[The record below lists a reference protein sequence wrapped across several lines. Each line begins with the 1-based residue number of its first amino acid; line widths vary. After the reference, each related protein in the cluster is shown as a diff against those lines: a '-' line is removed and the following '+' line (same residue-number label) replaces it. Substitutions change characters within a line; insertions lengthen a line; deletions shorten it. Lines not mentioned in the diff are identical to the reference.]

1 MSVGSIPIGRY
12 FPRKQSGESF
22 CSNSPDYL
30 KIYFGKR
37 VAEPCINTKRYNLTE
52 TKEREINVS
61 IKELLEAGVHFG
73 HQTYRWNPKM
83 KRFIYEERNGIH
95 IIDLSKTMYHL
106 RKACDILAKEVAKG
120 KSVLFVGTKKQAKMV
135 VQDCAEECGEHH
147 VGERWL
153 GGMLTN
159 LATIRGSIKK
169 LERIEKKLETGA
181 EGLTKKEV
189 SLMMKKQEK
198 LDKNLCGIR
207 TMKKVPGVIVV
218 IDPVT
223 EHLAVAE
230 AKKLGIPVLAI
241 IDTNGDPDS
250 VDFVIPA
257 NDDALKS
264 NKLILGALKQTIIQ
278 VKEENGLPLR
288 ATQEEKSKKSAKNVA
303 ASDAASKKVEE
314 SKAETTKGVKEA
326 K

>member
-1 MSVGSIPIGRY
+1 M
-12 FPRKQSGESF
+12 
-22 CSNSPDYL
+22 
-30 KIYFGKR
+30 
-37 VAEPCINTKRYNLTE
+37 TE
-52 TKEREINVS
+52 TKERQVAVS

-106 RKACDILAKEVAKG
+106 RKACEILGKEVAKG

-135 VQDCAEECGEHH
+135 VQDCAEACGEHH

-159 LATIRGSIKK
+159 LTTIRGSIKK
-169 LERIEKKLETGA
+169 LERIERKLQTGA

-189 SLMMKKQEK
+189 SLLMKKQEK

-207 TMKKVPGVIVV
+207 SMKKVPGVLVV
-218 IDPVT
+218 VDPVT

-241 IDTNGDPDS
+241 IDTNGDPDG

-264 NKLILGALKQTIIQ
+264 NKLILGALSKTIVE
-278 VKEENGLPLR
+278 VKEENNIPLR
-288 ATQEEKSKKSAKNVA
+288 PAEKKAEKKVAKEETTTEEKGAK
-303 ASDAASKKVEE
+303 
-314 SKAETTKGVKEA
+314 
-326 K
+326 

>member
-1 MSVGSIPIGRY
+1 M
-12 FPRKQSGESF
+12 
-22 CSNSPDYL
+22 
-30 KIYFGKR
+30 
-37 VAEPCINTKRYNLTE
+37 AE
-52 TKEREINVS
+52 TKEKKERQINVS

-106 RKACDILAKEVAKG
+106 RKACDIIAKEVAKG

-159 LATIRGSIKK
+159 LSTIRGSIKK

-181 EGLTKKEV
+181 EGLTKKEI
-189 SLMMKKQEK
+189 SLMMKKQVK
-198 LDKNLCGIR
+198 LNNNLCGIR

-230 AKKLGIPVLAI
+230 ARKLGIPVLAI
-241 IDTNGDPDS
+241 IDTNGDPDG

-264 NKLILGALKQTIIQ
+264 NKLILGALKDTIIQ

-288 ATQEEKSKKSAKNVA
+288 ASEVEKNKKSAKNVA
-303 ASDAASKKVEE
+303 AAKETAPK
-314 SKAETTKGVKEA
+314 KAEVKKAEPKKDVKSVDVKGA

>member
-1 MSVGSIPIGRY
+1 MQNHY
-12 FPRKQSGESF
+12 
-22 CSNSPDYL
+22 
-30 KIYFGKR
+30 
-37 VAEPCINTKRYNLTE
+37 NTKRYKLTE
-52 TKEREINVS
+52 TKERQINVS

-95 IIDLSKTMYHL
+95 IIDLSKTMHHL

-181 EGLTKKEV
+181 EGLTKKEI
-189 SLMMKKQEK
+189 SLMMKKQVK
-198 LDKNLCGIR
+198 LNNNLCGIR

-230 AKKLGIPVLAI
+230 ARKLGIPVLAI
-241 IDTNGDPDS
+241 IDTNGDPDG

-264 NKLILGALKQTIIQ
+264 NKLILGALKDTIIQ

-288 ATQEEKSKKSAKNVA
+288 AVEAEKGKKSAKNVA
-303 ASDAASKKVEE
+303 AQEAAPK
-314 SKAETTKGVKEA
+314 KAEETKAAPKKDVESEDVKGVK
-326 K
+326 

>member
-1 MSVGSIPIGRY
+1 MTDLKEKKEE
-12 FPRKQSGESF
+12 RK
-22 CSNSPDYL
+22 
-30 KIYFGKR
+30 
-37 VAEPCINTKRYNLTE
+37 V
-52 TKEREINVS
+52 NVS

-95 IIDLSKTMYHL
+95 ILDLSKTMFHL
-106 RKACDILAKEVAKG
+106 RKACDVIAKEVAKG

-135 VQDCAEECGEHH
+135 VQDCAEECGEFH

-159 LATIRGSIKK
+159 LATIRQSIKK
-169 LERIEKKLETGA
+169 LERIEKKLSSGG
-181 EGLTKKEV
+181 EGLTKKEI

-198 LDKNLCGIR
+198 LNKNLCGIR
-207 TMKKVPGVIVV
+207 SMKKVPGVIVV

-230 AKKLGIPVLAI
+230 AKVLGIPVLAI
-241 IDTNGDPDS
+241 IDTNGDPDA
-250 VDFVIPA
+250 VDYVIPA

-264 NKLILGALKQTIIQ
+264 NKLILRALKETIIS
-278 VKEENGLPLR
+278 VKEEKGLPLR
-288 ATQEEKSKKSAKNVA
+288 AEEENEKKPVKKA
-303 ASDAASKKVEE
+303 APKKEE
-314 SKAETTKGVKEA
+314 AVKEA
-326 K
+326 KKDEGAK

>member
-1 MSVGSIPIGRY
+1 M
-12 FPRKQSGESF
+12 
-22 CSNSPDYL
+22 
-30 KIYFGKR
+30 
-37 VAEPCINTKRYNLTE
+37 AEV
-52 TKEREINVS
+52 KERKVNVS

-95 IIDLSKTMYHL
+95 ILDLSKTMYHL
-106 RKACDILAKEVAKG
+106 RKACDLIAKEVASG

-135 VQDCAEECGEHH
+135 VQDCAESCGEYH

-159 LATIRGSIKK
+159 LSTIRQSIKK
-169 LERIEKKLETGA
+169 LERIERKLATGA

-189 SLMMKKQEK
+189 SLMMKKQVK

-207 TMKKVPGVIVV
+207 SMRKVPGVIVIV
-218 IDPVT
+218 DPVT

-241 IDTNGDPDS
+241 IDTNGDPDA
-250 VDFVIPA
+250 VDYVIPA

-264 NKLILGALKQTIIQ
+264 NKLILQAIRDTIIE

-288 ATQEEKSKKSAKNVA
+288 AVDEEKEKKSVKKESFKKASETNAEKKASINKQVSKKPTEDKHEKADKPVEKKEKKDDGKGAK
-303 ASDAASKKVEE
+303 
-314 SKAETTKGVKEA
+314 
-326 K
+326 